1 MKILK
6 VSISKFKSLEDFESN
21 IEGKNVFVVGENGVG
36 KSTFLQAIDIALGKK
51 KKLPT
56 GENGEWEVW
65 ADKDGREWKF
75 RVRMK
80 DGKPT
85 VETTSPEG
93 VRDVRVSALK
103 QVTGAVDF
111 DIDEFVSLSE
121 TEAGRKKQV
130 NIYKSLLDQEI
141 QDFVKNHEL
150 KIDGHYRD
158 REDTNRDIKRL
169 KGAVKDHPLYGQ
181 RLGDQKKIDASQIR
195 EQIIEASKTNEK
207 VEKVQNGVE
216 ERTREITEVE
226 AEILRLQEKHGK
238 LVEEKEKGEAWLKSN
253 EKIDISGLSDELEKA
268 ETHNKRVSDLES
280 LEQKQRE
287 IEKLEDESGEMT
299 ALIDS
304 CRQAVQDCI
313 RDCDL
318 PVEGLAFDEDRL
330 MYNGVPVEVGSLS
343 TSEIMELG
351 VRMKIVENPELP
363 LIIQRGE
370 SLGSERLK
378 TILDIAKKYNM
389 QVLTEEVRRGE
400 ENLKIEFI
408 AEDEVEQKK

>member
-6 VSISKFKSLEDFESN
+6 VSINKFKALEDFDADIN
-21 IEGKNVFVVGENGVG
+21 GKNVFVVGENGVG

-56 GENGEWEVW
+56 GETGEWSVV
-65 ADKDGREWKF
+65 ADKEGREWKF

-111 DIDEFVSLSE
+111 DIDEFVTLSE

-130 NIYKSLLDQEI
+130 EIYKSLLDQEV

-158 REDTNRDIKRL
+158 RSDINRDIKRL

-181 RLGDQKKIDASQIR
+181 RLNDQKKIDTSQIR
-195 EQIIEASKTNEK
+195 EQIISASKTNEN

-216 ERTREITEVE
+216 ERAREITEVE
-226 AEILRLQEKHGK
+226 EEIARLQKKREN
-238 LVEEKEKGEAWLKSN
+238 LIAEKEKGEKWLKSN
-253 EKIDISGLSDELEKA
+253 SKIDISGLSDELEKA
-268 ETHNKRVSDLES
+268 EVHNKRVSDLEL
-280 LEQKQRE
+280 LEQKQLE

-330 MYNGVPVEVGSLS
+330 MYNEIPVEVGSLS

-351 VRMKIVENPELP
+351 VRMKIVENPEIP

-378 TILDIAKKYNM
+378 TILEIAKQYNM

-400 ENLKIEFI
+400 DNLRIEFV
-408 AEDEVEQKK
+408 AENEEE